1 MSGRDKGQLISGWT
15 RQHARS
21 AALMVVT
28 AAAGA
33 LAVVEESPFSLLAL
47 TAAVATIAVALF
59 VDGFGGIVVGLVGAA
74 MVIGFKQLGGL
85 WTPETFLVSSGSA
98 ALLVSGAWLA
108 GMVSSDLHSRTGGAV
123 HDALGASPFSGSL
136 GLLGYDLALA
146 RLDEEIARA
155 STHHRP
161 LVVAVVDI
169 RLTDA
174 RLDDAARI
182 AAGRSV
188 ARLVETLVRETD
200 VPFAIGPHL
209 LGVIMPESDPATA
222 WEVLGRVLN
231 AAEEAEFTVRE
242 SDQRLKLTDC
252 AELHVGIVA
261 ANMRFSTAA
270 RLVEAARP
278 SSSMEVETP

>member
-1 MSGRDKGQLISGWT
+1 
-15 RQHARS
+15 
-21 AALMVVT
+21 MV
-28 AAAGA
+28 
-33 LAVVEESPFSLLAL
+33 EKSPFSILAL
-47 TAAVATIAVALF
+47 IAIVATIVMALF
-59 VDGFGGIVVGLVGAA
+59 VDGFGGIVVGLAGAA
-74 MVIGFKQLGGL
+74 MVIGFKQLGGV
-85 WTPETFLVSSGSA
+85 WTPETFLVSLGSA
-98 ALLVSGAWLA
+98 AALVSGAWLA
-108 GMVSSDLHSRTGGAV
+108 GMVSSDLHSRTGGAL
-123 HDALGASPFSGSL
+123 HSALGASPVSGSL

-161 LVVAVVDI
+161 LVVAVVEI

-174 RLDDAARI
+174 RLDETARI
-182 AAGRSV
+182 SAARSV

-200 VPFAIGPHL
+200 VPFAIGPQL
-209 LGVIMPESDPATA
+209 LGVIMPESDPSTA

-231 AAEEAEFTVRE
+231 AAADAEFTARE

-252 AELHVGIVA
+252 AELHVGIVT
-261 ANMRFSTAA
+261 ANIRDSTAA